1 MRTDCV
7 QVVLTFALLCAPP
20 VTPQI
25 TEDGSRVQAEMPA
38 DMKRPTRTGQAAQPA
53 PGQTAVERPA
63 YGIQNYSPLA
73 AAGGYK
79 RQQQTFWEFWWHQFN
94 PRNINYGA
102 WIEQRRRVFLEQA
115 GENRYFWFS
124 FWAFATICFLL
135 LWAAKE
141 RMDRKDTEWEA
152 AECLADLANYAD
164 YCKRHAFE
172 AIQKHN
178 EHIEACNRVIESA
191 ETGQPMTARGA
202 GNEQQWAAELD
213 KLRTEIAQKIADNA
227 KLIADLEQKTATVT
241 DLSAR
246 VDELAR
252 NQSDKTNA
260 AGANP
265 NLDLVARMNRL
276 TTENQA
282 LREEN
287 GRLKR
292 ANQNVGSGERV
303 R

>member
-1 MRTDCV
+1 MRTACV
-7 QVVLTFALLCAPP
+7 QVALTFALLCAPA
-20 VTPQI
+20 VTPQT
-25 TEDGSRVQAEMPA
+25 TEDGSRVQAETPA
-38 DMKRPTRTGQAAQPA
+38 RQKRPTRTGQPAQPGH
-53 PGQTAVERPA
+53 GQTAVERPA

-164 YCKRHAFE
+164 YCKRHALE

-178 EHIEACNRVIESA
+178 EHIEVCNRVIESE
-191 ETGQPMTARGA
+191 ETGKPVMA
-202 GNEQQWAAELD
+202 GDVDGDWKAEVQR
-213 KLRTEIAQKIADNA
+213 LRTEVAEKSAEVV
-227 KLIADLEQKTATVT
+227 KLSAALEQKSAAVT
-241 DLSAR
+241 NLNER
-246 VDELAR
+246 IDELAR
-252 NQSDKTNA
+252 NQRAGGNA
-260 AGANP
+260 ANA
-265 NLDLVARMNRL
+265 NLDLVKRL
-276 TTENQA
+276 NDLTSENHK
-282 LREEN
+282 LREE
-287 GRLKR
+287 LSKVKR
-292 ANQNVGSGERV
+292 AT
-303 R
+303 

>member
-1 MRTDCV
+1 MRTACV
-7 QVVLTFALLCAPP
+7 QVALTFALLCAPP
-20 VTPQI
+20 VTPQ
-25 TEDGSRVQAEMPA
+25 TAEDGSRVQAETPA
-38 DMKRPTRTGQAAQPA
+38 RQKRPTRTGQPVQPA
-53 PGQTAVERPA
+53 PGQSAVERPA

-135 LWAAKE
+135 LWGAKE

-164 YCKRHAFE
+164 YCKRHALE

-178 EHIEACNRVIESA
+178 EHIEVCNRVIESE
-191 ETGQPMTARGA
+191 ETGKPVMA
-202 GNEQQWAAELD
+202 GDVDGDWKAEVQR
-213 KLRTEIAQKIADNA
+213 LRTEVAEKSAEVV
-227 KLIADLEQKTATVT
+227 KLSAALEQKSAAVT
-241 DLSAR
+241 NLNER
-246 VDELAR
+246 IDELAR
-252 NQSDKTNA
+252 NQRAGGNA
-260 AGANP
+260 ANA
-265 NLDLVARMNRL
+265 NLDLVKRL
-276 TTENQA
+276 NDLTSENHK
-282 LREEN
+282 LREELCK
-287 GRLKR
+287 LKR
-292 ANQNVGSGERV
+292 AT
-303 R
+303 

>member
-1 MRTDCV
+1 MRTACV
-7 QVVLTFALLCAPP
+7 QVGLTFALLCAPP
-20 VTPQI
+20 ATVQSR
-25 TEDGSRVQAEMPA
+25 EDGSRLQAETPA
-38 DMKRPTRTGQAAQPA
+38 RLKRPTRTGQVAQPT
-53 PGQTAVERPA
+53 PGQTAIERPA

-73 AAGGYK
+73 AAGGFK

-115 GENRYFWFS
+115 AENRYFWFS

-164 YCKRHAFE
+164 YCKRHALD

-191 ETGQPMTARGA
+191 ETGQPITPGS
-202 GNEQQWAAELD
+202 GNEEQWKAEVE
-213 KLRTEIAQKIADNA
+213 KLRTEIAETAAANR
-227 KLIADLEQKTATVT
+227 KLTAELDKKTATAT
-241 DLSAR
+241 DLSDR
-246 VDELAR
+246 IDQLER
-252 NQSDKTNA
+252 NHAERADG
-260 AGANP
+260 AGGNP
-265 NLDLVARMNRL
+265 NTDLVARMNRL

-287 GRLKR
+287 SRLKR
-292 ANQNVGSGERV
+292 AHQNVGSGERV

>member
-1 MRTDCV
+1 MRTALV
-7 QVVLTFALLCAPP
+7 QAALTVALLCAPAA
-20 VTPQI
+20 TSQT
-25 TEDGSRVQAEMPA
+25 TEDGSRVQAEPPA
-38 DMKRPTRTGQAAQPA
+38 RPKRPTRAGQAAEAA

-73 AAGGYK
+73 AAGAFK

-94 PRNINYGA
+94 PRNFNYGG

-141 RMDRKDTEWEA
+141 RIDRKDTEWEA

-164 YCKRHAFE
+164 YCKRHARE

-178 EHIEACNRVIESA
+178 EHIEVCNRVIESA
-191 ETGQPMTARGA
+191 ETGRPITPGS
-202 GNEQQWAAELD
+202 GNEEQWKAEVE
-213 KLRTEIAQKIADNA
+213 KLRTEVAETTAANR
-227 KLIADLEQKTATVT
+227 KLTAELEKKTATAT
-241 DLSAR
+241 DLSDR
-246 VDELAR
+246 IDQLER
-252 NQSDKTNA
+252 NHTERANGGS
-260 AGANP
+260 ANP
-265 NLDLVARMNRL
+265 NTDLVKRLNRL
-276 TTENQA
+276 TEEVQA

-287 GRLKR
+287 SRLKR
-292 ANQNVGSGERV
+292 AQQNAGSGERV

>member
-1 MRTDCV
+1 MRIARV
-7 QVVLTFALLCAPP
+7 QVGLTFALLCASL
-20 VTPQI
+20 VTPQ
-25 TEDGSRVQAEMPA
+25 TTDDGSRIQAETPA
-38 DMKRPTRTGQAAQPA
+38 RQKRPTRTGQTAQPA

-124 FWAFATICFLL
+124 FWAFATICLLL

-164 YCKRHAFE
+164 YCKRYALE

-178 EHIEACNRVIESA
+178 EHIEVCNRVIESA
-191 ETGQPMTARGA
+191 ETGKPMVA
-202 GNEQQWAAELD
+202 GDMEGDWKAEVQR
-213 KLRTEIAQKIADNA
+213 LRTDVAEKSAEVV
-227 KLIADLEQKTATVT
+227 KLSAALEQKSTTVAN
-241 DLSAR
+241 LNER
-246 VDELAR
+246 IDELAR
-252 NQSDKTNA
+252 NQRASGNA
-260 AGANP
+260 ANA
-265 NLDLVARMNRL
+265 NLDLVKRL
-276 TTENQA
+276 NDLTSENHK
-282 LREEN
+282 LREELSK
-287 GRLKR
+287 LKR
-292 ANQNVGSGERV
+292 AT
-303 R
+303 